1 MSEQE
6 SEWQQEHED
15 KLEIFEYGLSYSE
28 EFLNAVNEVI
38 DEKLNDF
45 YHEKVKPLELQLQ
58 KLGVTPVTEERDETK
73 AYGEVNLLRYNPKD
87 PFKEAQKNPNYHF
100 DIKSDYY
107 RFFEMLL
114 DECLEMGWL
123 KIEEYAVYD
132 DLKRYWMWMFGC
144 REDYSGVFLV
154 EQENRVGADLTPMK
168 LIEWK
173 GNKSLCVYLL
183 YVLTDRGYMTQAK
196 KNEVIKAHFLPDSS
210 THSIATLRG
219 KYHNKRDEAPT
230 YPKERMTVLSII
242 DSCEMKTDE

>member
-87 PFKEAQKNPNYHF
+87 PFKEAQKNP
-100 DIKSDYY
+100 
-107 RFFEMLL
+107 
-114 DECLEMGWL
+114 
-123 KIEEYAVYD
+123 
-132 DLKRYWMWMFGC
+132 
-144 REDYSGVFLV
+144 
-154 EQENRVGADLTPMK
+154 
-168 LIEWK
+168 
-173 GNKSLCVYLL
+173 
-183 YVLTDRGYMTQAK
+183 
-196 KNEVIKAHFLPDSS
+196 
-210 THSIATLRG
+210 
-219 KYHNKRDEAPT
+219 
-230 YPKERMTVLSII
+230 
-242 DSCEMKTDE
+242 